1 MSESNSGGSVDRC
14 ASAERISTVV
24 VGGGQAG
31 LSVGYHLARREVPF
45 VILDANR
52 RIGDSWRNRWDSLR
66 LFTRADLAGLD
77 GLPFPGAAHAFP
89 SKDEMADFLEAYAS
103 RFDLP
108 VRSGVRVDGVSHRDG
123 RYIVR
128 AGASRY
134 EAENV
139 VVATGGRRH
148 PHLPSFAG
156 ALSPSIVQLHSSAY
170 RNPEQLC
177 QGDVLVVGAGNSG
190 AEIAR
195 DIVSD
200 GRRVLLSGRST
211 GYIPFNVD
219 GFLGRHFLVPALFRL
234 VSARLL
240 TTDMAIGR
248 KVRPILLRRS
258 APLVRVKPH
267 QLAAMGVKRVP
278 RTEAARDGLPVL
290 ADGHVVDVPNVVW
303 CTGFRLDF
311 TWIDLPT
318 IADCVEPSHDRG
330 VVKSEP
336 GLFFVGLPFQYSL
349 ASELIKGVG
358 RDAHFIADKVA
369 VRHKSGHPDV

>member
-1 MSESNSGGSVDRC
+1 VTADHRST
-14 ASAERISTVV
+14 AERISTVV
-24 VGGGQAG
+24 IGGGQAG
-31 LSVGYHLARREVPF
+31 LSIGYHLARRGVPC

-77 GLPFPGAAHAFP
+77 GMSFPGAAHAFP
-89 SKDEMADFLEAYAS
+89 TKNEMADFLEAYAT

-108 VRSGVRVDGVSHRDG
+108 VRRGVHVDGVSREDG
-123 RYIVR
+123 RYVVR
-128 AGASRY
+128 AGDRRF
-134 EAENV
+134 EADNV

-148 PHLPSFAG
+148 PHVPSFAG
-156 ALSPSIVQLHSSAY
+156 GLSPSIVQLHSSAY
-170 RNPEQLC
+170 QNPGQLR

-195 DIVSD
+195 DIVSHG
-200 GRRVLLSGRST
+200 GRRVLLSGRDT
-211 GYIPFNVD
+211 GHIPFNVD
-219 GFLGRHFLVPALFRL
+219 GFLGRHLLVPVFISL

-240 TTDMAIGR
+240 TTDTAIGR
-248 KVRPILLRRS
+248 KVRPVFLSRG
-258 APLVRVKPH
+258 APLVRVKPR
-267 QLAAMGVKRVP
+267 QLAALGVKRVP
-278 RTEAARDGLPVL
+278 RTEAATDGLPAL
-290 ADGHVVDVPNVVW
+290 ADGHVVDTPNVVW

-318 IADCVEPSHDRG
+318 IADQAEPRHQRG

-336 GLFFVGLPFQYSL
+336 GLYFVGLPFQYSL

-358 RDAHFIADKVA
+358 RDAQYIAGEIAARV
-369 VRHKSGHPDV
+369 KSG